1 MALMVELD
9 GLQTVLINLERSL
22 RRREQMEERLA
33 KLGLPYRIFAA
44 IDGAKEKARL
54 FETVDLDAFRRN
66 VGRDVLPGEIGAY
79 HSHVAVWEQF
89 VAGDA
94 EVLLVLED
102 DVVFGDD
109 FIDAL
114 ECALAA
120 RAHWDFLKLNKI
132 RAKQPIAQG
141 TVGRYVLN
149 AYAGPATGLGAYLIN
164 RRTAARL
171 AAAFWPIRR
180 PIDHE
185 LDRIYEHRFR
195 HFGLE
200 PFPSHVADENE
211 STITGKSFNAVRNW
225 AWYRRLPMYGGRVR
239 NTTRKLIHLFAT
251 GLLFPKRRSLVAPP
265 ARPPLAES
273 AAN

>member
-1 MALMVELD
+1 MVEIA
-9 GLQTVLINLERSL
+9 GLQTVLINLERSQ
-22 RRREQMEERLA
+22 RRRQQMEERLA
-33 KLGLPYRIFAA
+33 KLGLPYRIFPAV
-44 IDGAKEKARL
+44 DGAKEKERL
-54 FETVDLDAFRRN
+54 FRNVDLPAFRRN

-109 FIDAL
+109 FIEAL
-114 ECALAA
+114 QCALAT

-141 TVGRYVLN
+141 SIGRYVLN

-185 LDRIYEHRFR
+185 LDRIYDHDFR
-195 HFGLE
+195 HLGLE

-211 STITGKSFNAVRNW
+211 STITGTSFSQVRNW
-225 AWYRRLPMYGGRVR
+225 AWYRRLPMYGGRVV
-239 NTTRKLIHLFAT
+239 NTARKLLHLFAT
-251 GLLFPKRRSLVAPP
+251 GQLFPKRRTLAAASAPP
-265 ARPPLAES
+265 PVAES